1 MGQKS
6 NIITLR
12 KYNKNLSFLENE
24 KESKKFLYGLNF
36 FRNFEQ
42 LLNRKNMVLTDR
54 TMHLVNNHCHLN
66 LSVFYKTAKIS
77 AYKKKISKNFDRY
90 KTKKSS
96 RLDSLFFSSFKILK
110 NNLIFLKFDNVNQK
124 LNTSLVRFIYQ
135 KIGRFSGVLFSRR
148 FTLLID
154 FIKVCS
160 LFSEGKI
167 ASKVFLSFL
176 GQIFRVLPKRKHNRF
191 LFFLKYL
198 FQILLE
204 NNEMKNLSN
213 LSNIVGIKFIVN
225 GKLQGKTRADSS
237 CIQVGA
243 VPIQTINKNIEFSML
258 HVYTLYG
265 AFGFRI
271 WVCRKST

>member
-12 KYNKNLSFLENE
+12 KYNKNLSFLETE

-36 FRNFEQ
+36 FQSFEQ
-42 LLNRKNMVLTDR
+42 LLSRKNIILINR
-54 TMHLVNNHCHLN
+54 TMHFVNNHCYFN
-66 LSVFYKTAKIS
+66 FSVFYKTAKMS
-77 AYKKKISKNFDRY
+77 FYKKKILKKYNDF
-90 KTKKSS
+90 KKSEN
-96 RLDSLFFSSFKILK
+96 RTLDSLFFSPFRILR
-110 NNLIFLKFDNVNQK
+110 NNLISLKLDNINQQVN
-124 LNTSLVRFIYQ
+124 SLLVKFIYH

-154 FIKVCS
+154 FIKICS
-160 LFSEGKI
+160 LFSEGKV
-167 ASKVFLSFL
+167 SNKVFLLLL

-198 FQILLE
+198 FQILVDNKE
-204 NNEMKNLSN
+204 TKKVSSI
-213 LSNIVGIKFIVN
+213 SNIIGIKFIVN

-243 VPIQTINKNIEFSML
+243 VPAQTLDKNIDYSML

-265 AFGFRI
+265 AFGFRMWI
-271 WVCRKST
+271 YRKNI